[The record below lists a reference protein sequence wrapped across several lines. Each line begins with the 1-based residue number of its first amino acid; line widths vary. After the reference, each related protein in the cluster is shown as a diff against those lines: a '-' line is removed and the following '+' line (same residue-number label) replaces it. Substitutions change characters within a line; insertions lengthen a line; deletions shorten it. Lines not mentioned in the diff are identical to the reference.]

1 MSGVGN
7 GSQKCQYDCDLFVAI
22 RPKGQ
27 SSVKVPAVED
37 SDLPGLMG
45 LTALK
50 KNKAILD
57 FNTLTLYFCSDT
69 QYSLEKSLPE
79 GTDQYQLETALSGHL
94 VLPCCEYKIGSDNQ
108 DYSLTLVT
116 ESAQPSNTA
125 VQKVEEERNATGGER
140 LGLSETTR
148 SIRGRSP
155 PPAQCLPTHGTVA
168 PGLSLPPA
176 QSAGSRRARSRK
188 TRGIHPARQ

>member
-1 MSGVGN
+1 
-7 GSQKCQYDCDLFVAI
+7 
-22 RPKGQ
+22 
-27 SSVKVPAVED
+27 
-37 SDLPGLMG
+37 MG

-79 GTDQYQLETALSGHL
+79 GTDQYQLETAPSGHL
-94 VLPCCEYKIGSDNQ
+94 VLLCCEYKIGSDNQ
-108 DYSLTLVT
+108 DYILTLVT

-140 LGLSETTR
+140 PGLSETTR

-155 PPAQCLPTHGTVA
+155 PPARCQPTLVTAA

>member
-1 MSGVGN
+1 MVPRSVILT
-7 GSQKCQYDCDLFVAI
+7 DLPVAI

-27 SSVKVPAVED
+27 GKLQNGVLKVPAVED

-45 LTALK
+45 LKALK

-69 QYSLEKSLPE
+69 QYNLEKSLPK
-79 GTDQYQLETALSGHL
+79 GSDRYHLETAPSGHL
-94 VLPCCEYKIGSDNQ
+94 VLPCCEYKIGSDSQ
-108 DYSLTLVT
+108 DYSLTLMT
-116 ESAQPSNTA
+116 ESTQPSNTA
-125 VQKVEEERNATGGER
+125 VQKVEEERNETGGER
-140 LGLSETTR
+140 PGQSDTTR

-155 PPAQCLPTHGTVA
+155 PPVQCLATQETGA

-176 QSAGSRRARSRK
+176 QSADSRRARSRRA
-188 TRGIHPARQ
+188 RGIHPARQ